1 MTDRHPGE
9 GEEGARSSALASEV
23 GTQTGTS
30 VSPMTR
36 DWQEWHRAYDDPT
49 SSLSQRLRVVTA
61 MVRTHLDEAPAG
73 PIRVLSL
80 CAGEGRDIADASRG
94 HHRAG
99 DLSGLLLE
107 HDPALAE
114 RATANVRSA
123 ADGLQVRRTDAGNTE
138 NFCDMEP
145 VDLLLLVGIFG
156 NISDDDVR
164 ETITAVPAMCRSG
177 ATILWTRHRREPD
190 LTPLIREWFDAVGCR
205 SRAFVSEVPGRFT
218 VGAEILATP
227 GDASVIPPVLFTFR
241 DDLW

>member
-1 MTDRHPGE
+1 
-9 GEEGARSSALASEV
+9 
-23 GTQTGTS
+23 
-30 VSPMTR
+30 MTR

-123 ADGLQVRRTDAGNTE
+123 ADGLQVRRTDAGITE

-218 VGAEILATP
+218 VGSETLATP
-227 GDASVIPPVLFTFR
+227 GDAPVIPPVLFTFR